1 MTLRALTLFRA
12 SFELAFVGVGFVAA
26 RTISKRQGLF
36 EFTIQM
42 ALRAFDLDVLS
53 DERILCLRMV
63 ELKARQQFFPP
74 CRGVAFFA
82 ALLERAF
89 MRINMAIIAR
99 LELHVFVTR
108 RAARYVWL
116 VALFALNLEVEAGQ
130 RVVGLRMIKL
140 VRGFPIREVVAG
152 LAFVSELALVRIFVA
167 VNAVLCQSEKRF
179 RRVLHLDE
187 RALIRD
193 HVTGHVAL
201 LTGNVCVFAF

>member
-1 MTLRALTLFRA
+1 MTLRAFTLFGA

-26 RTISKRQGLF
+26 RTIGKRQGLF

-63 ELKARQQFFPP
+63 ELKARQQFFPA
-74 CRGVAFFA
+74 CRGMAFFA

-89 MRINMAIIAR
+89 VRIDMAIIAR

-108 RAARYVWL
+108 RAARHVWL

-130 RVVGLRMIKL
+130 RVVGL
-140 VRGFPIREVVAG
+140 
-152 LAFVSELALVRIFVA
+152 
-167 VNAVLCQSEKRF
+167 
-179 RRVLHLDE
+179 
-187 RALIRD
+187 
-193 HVTGHVAL
+193 
-201 LTGNVCVFAF
+201 